1 MELVKE
7 ITVFLENHP
16 GIMARVVG
24 TLAERNVNIR
34 GFTLNNYLD
43 HGALRLIV
51 DDPTSALHVLGEHN
65 LLAIENYLITLQL
78 KNEPGALTRLAEALA
93 EAEINIEY
101 AYGSAGAL
109 TDELATL
116 YIRVSDDEKAME
128 VFRKL
133 GGTA

>member
-24 TLAERNVNIR
+24 TLAERDVNIR

-65 LLAIENYLITLQL
+65 LLAIENYLITLRL
-78 KNEPGALTRLAEALA
+78 KNEPGALTRLAEALS

-101 AYGSAGAL
+101 AYGSAGAA
-109 TDELATL
+109 TDEPATL
-116 YIRVSDDEKAME
+116 FIRVSDDEKALE